1 MLLVMKI
8 RLTYTEKQ
16 GFPGAC
22 QCRLHIT
29 TQVWPLGQEGPLEES
44 KATHSSIL
52 AWEIPWTEEPG
63 GLQSMQ
69 SQSWTRLKLL
79 GAHAQREVAQ
89 DSGHDAASEFQLDS
103 VGSDNGFSCDLG
115 QAT

>member
-29 TQVWPLGQEGPLEES
+29 TQVWPLGREGPLEES
-44 KATHSSIL
+44 KATHASIL

-69 SQSWTRLKLL
+69 LHRVEHDWSYL
-79 GAHAQREVAQ
+79 AHMHKEK
-89 DSGHDAASEFQLDS
+89 
-103 VGSDNGFSCDLG
+103 
-115 QAT
+115 